1 MGSEVVNPI
10 KPRFDL
16 SMSRRTRKPWSSSL
30 VNEMQHQVLSTQSSQ
45 QEKELEQDEDREI
58 DRKSLNNLMRSE
70 QESNGEANVSN
81 KNSLGQHFGDDEAI
95 KQTMQVVVKKQG
107 GENGVKFKEDE
118 NERELDA
125 PIELEREAP
134 PPDIEI
140 AEDEN
145 VRFQNF
151 LARFRNIK
159 NKEAHFSLRNA
170 LLYLWEKIF

>member
-81 KNSLGQHFGDDEAI
+81 KNFLGQHFGDDEAI

-107 GENGVKFKEDE
+107 GQNGVKFKGMMGRYVKVLSGLMKAKRD
-118 NERELDA
+118 RKTSAL
-125 PIELEREAP
+125 
-134 PPDIEI
+134 
-140 AEDEN
+140 
-145 VRFQNF
+145 RF
-151 LARFRNIK
+151 K
-159 NKEAHFSLRNA
+159 T
-170 LLYLWEKIF
+170 

>member
-107 GENGVKFKEDE
+107 GENGVKFKGMMSRYVKVLSGLMKAKRD
-118 NERELDA
+118 RKTSAL
-125 PIELEREAP
+125 
-134 PPDIEI
+134 
-140 AEDEN
+140 
-145 VRFQNF
+145 RF
-151 LARFRNIK
+151 K
-159 NKEAHFSLRNA
+159 T
-170 LLYLWEKIF
+170 

>member
-107 GENGVKFKEDE
+107 GENGVKFKGMMSRYVKVLSGLMKTKRD
-118 NERELDA
+118 RKTSAL
-125 PIELEREAP
+125 
-134 PPDIEI
+134 
-140 AEDEN
+140 
-145 VRFQNF
+145 RF
-151 LARFRNIK
+151 K
-159 NKEAHFSLRNA
+159 T
-170 LLYLWEKIF
+170 

>member
-107 GENGVKFKEDE
+107 GENGVKFKGMMSRCVKVLSGLMKAKRD
-118 NERELDA
+118 RKTSAL
-125 PIELEREAP
+125 
-134 PPDIEI
+134 
-140 AEDEN
+140 
-145 VRFQNF
+145 RF
-151 LARFRNIK
+151 K
-159 NKEAHFSLRNA
+159 T
-170 LLYLWEKIF
+170 

>member
-107 GENGVKFKEDE
+107 GENGVKFKGDLRRKESG
-118 NERELDA
+118 RQHMAGFHWVTFL
-125 PIELEREAP
+125 PIKLEMHGFT
-134 PPDIEI
+134 D
-140 AEDEN
+140 
-145 VRFQNF
+145 
-151 LARFRNIK
+151 LA
-159 NKEAHFSLRNA
+159 KEPFYCTVKKQDN
-170 LLYLWEKIF
+170 